1 MALHT
6 NKTMYLHR
14 LGDLIRIQVFQN
26 GKPDPHMLT
35 IELTS
40 GSISLSDSNKALNEE
55 LGSEKILGIFGLQK
69 LVNGYALAVITG
81 VKKVSLRDRELILE
95 HTLRA
100 VSSLGKSLFEDARPQ
115 LVTPCIRSLSFS
127 KLHNLLCFE
136 ASYAIPYTSCWC
148 I

>member
-81 VKKVSLRDRELILE
+81 VKKVSEYEYDTEQSICATAKVIVIMYCENVLRECRKW
-95 HTLRA
+95 A
-100 VSSLGKSLFEDARPQ
+100 FDAWVER
-115 LVTPCIRSLSFS
+115 LAFS
-127 KLHNLLCFE
+127 KSHELTELVPRMQILVLF
-136 ASYAIPYTSCWC
+136 A
-148 I
+148 